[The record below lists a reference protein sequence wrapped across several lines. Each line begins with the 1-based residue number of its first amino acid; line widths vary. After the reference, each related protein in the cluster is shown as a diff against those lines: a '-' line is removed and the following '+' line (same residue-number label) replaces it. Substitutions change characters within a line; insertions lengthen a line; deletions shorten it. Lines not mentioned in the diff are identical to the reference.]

1 MSDDAYIREDNN
13 SSSSISSNSDDDKKI
28 DRRVLRELIRIDK
41 EQRTKIKDESLI
53 KVKEEVFD
61 TKTLFTLYSLM
72 NAGYLSHLNGVV
84 ASGKESRVYWGI
96 ALDGSSIAV
105 KIYLVATAEF
115 KHRLQYIIGDPRFK
129 KVKKGI
135 RNIVILWAR
144 KEFKNLSRAYNAS
157 VRVPRPIHVTGNI
170 LLMEFIGENG
180 VPAPT
185 LNDYHDVSKEHYMQV
200 MDSIKRLY
208 VDAELVHAD
217 LSEYNIFLYNNRI
230 VIFDF
235 GSAVDIRH
243 PNAELFLQRD
253 IANVNRF
260 FSKRGIDVY
269 DDINYITNEIKKS
282 KGKINNNRELG

>member
-1 MSDDAYIREDNN
+1 MSDDKYADRI
-13 SSSSISSNSDDDKKI
+13 DKK
-28 DRRVLRELIRIDK
+28 VLRELIRIDR

-61 TKTLFTLYSLM
+61 TKTLLTLYSLI

-96 ALDGSSIAV
+96 AEDGSSVAV

-115 KHRLQYIIGDPRFK
+115 RHRLQYIVGDPRFK

-135 RNIVILWAR
+135 SNIVTLWAR

-157 VRVPRPIHVTGNI
+157 IRVPKPIHVKGNI
-170 LLMEFIGENG
+170 LLMEFIGDDG

-185 LNDYHDVSKEHYMQV
+185 LNNCSYVSKEHYMQII
-200 MDSIKRLY
+200 DSIKRLY

-217 LSEYNIFLYNNRI
+217 LSEFNIFLYKDSI

-235 GSAVDIRH
+235 GSAVDIKH
-243 PNAELFLQRD
+243 PNANLFLQRD

-260 FSKRGIDVY
+260 FSKRGIDII
-269 DDINYITNEIKKS
+269 DEQRIIDEIKSAKMNNIGDIS
-282 KGKINNNRELG
+282 KNDY